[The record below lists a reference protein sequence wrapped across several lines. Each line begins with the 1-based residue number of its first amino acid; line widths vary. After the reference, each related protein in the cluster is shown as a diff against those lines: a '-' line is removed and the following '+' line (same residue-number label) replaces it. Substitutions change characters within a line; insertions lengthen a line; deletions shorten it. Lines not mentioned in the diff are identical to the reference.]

1 MYWPSVSEEK
11 KFEMQQLRDPSLR
24 QSVLKLKS
32 SIASRGSSQAYSQ
45 RPEQPQTDWKARASL
60 DRVLLHQNAK
70 INEEALP
77 AGRNSNLSRRY

>member
-32 SIASRGSSQAYSQ
+32 AMAAPSRGSAYSQ
-45 RPEQPQTDWKARASL
+45 RPAEPQSDWKARASL

-70 INEEALP
+70 IEEALP

>member
-45 RPEQPQTDWKARASL
+45 RPEP
-60 DRVLLHQNAK
+60 
-70 INEEALP
+70 
-77 AGRNSNLSRRY
+77 